1 MTDRRSGVEEGA
13 PDLEA
18 LRGELAQ
25 RIRMGGHLLE
35 SVLGTGPS
43 PSRAEEREREALRDL
58 LEEWDRRG
66 FPPGPDREWARRM
79 LGRADHRT
87 GAAGGAPAS
96 PDGGGPAG
104 DLPSGEA
111 FLALARTRR
120 SVRRWRPEPVP
131 REVLDRILEAALW
144 APSAF
149 NRSPWTF
156 YVRHNDPVRAEEAER
171 DNAGM
176 TRGAPVRIYLGVD
189 ERLYEE
195 SLAPAIDAGMA
206 AQNLLLAAAAEG
218 LGACPLY
225 QGEIVDQDR
234 LRAELGAPPYVRIH
248 LLIVLGWP
256 AEAPE
261 PPARPRL
268 EEAVRCCG

>member
-1 MTDRRSGVEEGA
+1 MTDRKSGAEGET
-13 PDLEA
+13 PGLEA

-25 RIRMGGHLLE
+25 RIRVGGHLLE

-66 FPPGPDREWARRM
+66 FPPGPDREWARRV
-79 LGRADHRT
+79 LGRADRRGEEGVAGRT
-87 GAAGGAPAS
+87 PPP
-96 PDGGGPAG
+96 PDGGKGSAG

-111 FLALARTRR
+111 FLALARYRR
-120 SVRRWRPEPVP
+120 SVRRWRPEPVS

-156 YVRHNDPVRAEEAER
+156 YVRRNDPVRTEGAER

-176 TRGAPVRIYLGVD
+176 TRGAPVRVYLGVD

-195 SLAPAIDAGMA
+195 AMAPAIDAGMA

-218 LGACPLY
+218 LGACPL
-225 QGEIVDQDR
+225 
-234 LRAELGAPPYVRIH
+234 
-248 LLIVLGWP
+248 
-256 AEAPE
+256 
-261 PPARPRL
+261 
-268 EEAVRCCG
+268 